1 MEKRAATFLATFR
14 KKAAATLTELSV
26 NRNDNLNSVIC
37 LLVVDTEL
45 LLCIAMIAQV
55 CVWQLPRV
63 LFFFLHSASN
73 EPLGPHS
80 PRADYPL
87 SHFSFIFFLEPET
100 FYIFTSRITFSRP
113 DHSNGKLHRA
123 LTYHVLGHGRD
134 SVDRTAATAT
144 RIT

>member
-73 EPLGPHS
+73 EPFRSTLPSCRLSPQPLFFHFLLGTGDVLYFHVTYHLQSSGPFEWKVAQGTH
-80 PRADYPL
+80 
-87 SHFSFIFFLEPET
+87 I
-100 FYIFTSRITFSRP
+100 SRIGTWSR
-113 DHSNGKLHRA
+113 
-123 LTYHVLGHGRD
+123 LG
-134 SVDRTAATAT
+134 
-144 RIT
+144 